1 MAETYTFENGMQV
14 GILRVSQNLMRE
26 LSRSFPEPKPPMIET
41 SLGME
46 ANPNDPDYLAAL
58 EQHREEFGKRV
69 LDMLILRG
77 VWVEVDKAAVEALR
91 VDMAEVGVEL
101 EKNDKLVYVKQI
113 CVITPQ
119 DIRGLQNA
127 ILGKVQPT
135 EPNIAAAV
143 SEFKSTVP
151 G

>member
-26 LSRSFPEPKPPMIET
+26 LSRSFPEPKPPMVET
-41 SLGME
+41 SLGLE
-46 ANPNDPDYLAAL
+46 ANPNDPDYLITL
-58 EQHREEFGKRV
+58 EEYREEFGRRS

-77 VWVEVDKAAVEALR
+77 VWVEIDKEALAALR
-91 VDMAEVGVEL
+91 ADMREVGVEL

-113 CVITPQ
+113 CVVTPK

-135 EPNIAAAV
+135 EPNIAAAA
-143 SEFKSTVP
+143 SDFKSNVP